1 MELERVVKIG
11 AHVSAAGGLDK
22 AIERAQEIGA
32 EAVQLFCSPPR
43 RWTGKP
49 VSEPVAAAFR
59 RRSEETGI
67 APAFLHGTY
76 LMNLGSPDRALLE
89 RSIGAL
95 AASMECAARI
105 GALGVIF
112 HSGSHMGA
120 GYDAVLNQE
129 VAALAQ
135 VLERSPAEPWLVIE
149 NAAGMGNHIGAGFS
163 EIGRIMRSLG
173 SPQMKVCLDT
183 AHTLAAGYDIAH
195 AEGLEKTVAEFDRE
209 IGLANLV
216 AFHAN
221 DSKIPLGG
229 GVDRHENIGEG
240 HIGIAG
246 FETVLAHPAFRD
258 VPFLLE
264 VPGFEGNGPDR
275 ENIERLKAI
284 RARVGAG

>member
-1 MELERVVKIG
+1 MKIG
-11 AHVSAAGGLDK
+11 AHVSTAGGLDK
-22 AIERAQEIGA
+22 AIDRAQEIGA
-32 EAVQLFCSPPR
+32 EAVQLFCTAPQ
-43 RWTGKP
+43 RWAVKP
-49 VSEPVAAAFR
+49 VPEEVAAAFR
-59 RRSEETGI
+59 RKSEETGI
-67 APAFLHGTY
+67 APAFLHGIY
-76 LMNLGSPDRALLE
+76 LMNFGTQDPALLE

-95 AASMECAARI
+95 VASMECAAQI

-120 GYDAVLNQE
+120 GYDAVLDQE

-149 NAAGMGNHIGAGFS
+149 NAAGMGNHIGASFS
-163 EIGRIMRSLG
+163 EIGAIVKALG
-173 SPQMKVCLDT
+173 HPQVEVCLDT

-195 AEGLEKTVAEFDRE
+195 PDGLEKTVEEFDRE

-240 HIGIAG
+240 HIGVAG
-246 FETVLAHPAFRD
+246 FETMLAHPAFRD

-264 VPGFEGNGPDR
+264 VPGFEGKGPDR

>member
-1 MELERVVKIG
+1 LEQVV
-11 AHVSAAGGLDK
+11 
-22 AIERAQEIGA
+22 
-32 EAVQLFCSPPR
+32 
-43 RWTGKP
+43 
-49 VSEPVAAAFR
+49 AAFR
-59 RRSEETGI
+59 QRSEETGI
-67 APAFLHGTY
+67 VPAFLHGTY
-76 LMNLGSPDRALLE
+76 LMNFGSPDAALLE

-120 GYDAVLNQE
+120 GYEAVMDQE
-129 VAALAQ
+129 VAALVQ
-135 VLERSPAEPWLVIE
+135 VLERSPSGPWLVIE
-149 NAAGMGNHIGAGFS
+149 NAAGMGNHIGAGFA
-163 EIGRIMRSLG
+163 EIGRIMKGVGDPRV
-173 SPQMKVCLDT
+173 KVCLDT

-195 AEGLEKTVAEFDRE
+195 PDGLERTVEEFDRE

-240 HIGIAG
+240 HIGTEG
-246 FETVLAHPAFRD
+246 FGTLLSHPAFRD

-275 ENIERLKAI
+275 ENVERLKAI